1 MLLPPPGMRALQAK
15 VCQLG
20 TEASPEY
27 EHTNHVQPGLG
38 IPIPS
43 DQNFTISSESS
54 LAWGSAEP
62 RPVAMPGSMDIGYG
76 WRPYGSVSGPT
87 EQISPFGPGPT
98 TAPTWMAATPGSA
111 QLSDWSWDSGMPPTI
126 PARSVSFSGE
136 LLGHPPPQL
145 VPVPSNAPPYS
156 RGGLNVG
163 NPFSSPISQA
173 PGLHH
178 LPSQA
183 GDPSSNWQAQQQQVL
198 HQPQPQ
204 QQQTA
209 SFESWGMPNVSGP
222 PM

>member
-1 MLLPPPGMRALQAK
+1 
-15 VCQLG
+15 
-20 TEASPEY
+20 
-27 EHTNHVQPGLG
+27 
-38 IPIPS
+38 
-43 DQNFTISSESS
+43 
-54 LAWGSAEP
+54 
-62 RPVAMPGSMDIGYG
+62 MPGSMDIGYG
-76 WRPYGSVSGPT
+76 WRPYGSVSGAP
-87 EQISPFGPGPT
+87 EQISPFDPGST
-98 TAPTWMAATPGSA
+98 TAPTWMTATPGTA
-111 QLSDWSWDSGMPPTI
+111 QLNNWSWDSGMAPTI

-156 RGGLNVG
+156 RGGPNFG

-183 GDPSSNWQAQQQQVL
+183 CDPGDSWQAQQQQQHML

-204 QQQTA
+204 HHHTA
-209 SFESWGMPNVSGP
+209 SFESWGMPNVTRP